1 METNCGKWVVNCSV
15 ACRSLLTPIS
25 GKVEVNYP
33 VVQFRRFHAMMI
45 ENHFSHRRTHFLAL
59 CLIAL
64 VSSSGNAWSQSIL
77 PSRPGSRLAAR
88 QRLPNPVR
96 TAGFAGSVPELSW
109 ESGHE
114 FVESEL
120 PLNALRQPTHSH
132 HILRSPEKTLPQK
145 NASGKHATTEHHFSK
160 RLVHPPYSPYRRRMQ
175 PDPPT
180 LPGGNQRET
189 WKTPYSYGY
198 FGASGTRHWS
208 LHHGYR
214 DRYTEWRLK

>member
-1 METNCGKWVVNCSV
+1 MVVGSATSRFLGNADNQQSRYRQPSF
-15 ACRSLLTPIS
+15 RSSRVHTAMI
-25 GKVEVNYP
+25 KNR
-33 VVQFRRFHAMMI
+33 FRRL
-45 ENHFSHRRTHFLAL
+45 NLRFLFLSAFTAV
-59 CLIAL
+59 CPGGI
-64 VSSSGNAWSQSIL
+64 AWSQS
-77 PSRPGSRLAAR
+77 
-88 QRLPNPVR
+88 
-96 TAGFAGSVPELSW
+96 SW
-109 ESGHE
+109 ESGHG

-120 PLNALRQPTHSH
+120 PLNALRERTHSH

-145 NASGKHATTEHHFSK
+145 KNTSGKHATTEYHSSK
-160 RLVHPPYSPYRRRMQ
+160 RLVHPPFSPYRRRMQ

-180 LPGGNQRET
+180 LPGANQRET